1 MGNSVKWTEDQQ
13 RAIDIRYRNIL
24 VSAAAGSGK
33 TAVLVERIIKIIT
46 DRDNPVDIDKLLIVT
61 FTNAAAAEMRERIGE
76 AINKKIKEEPNN
88 RNLQTQLILLNK
100 ASISTLHSF
109 CLNLIKN
116 NFHQIDIEPS
126 FRVGD
131 TTEINLLKVEALE
144 ELMEAKYNEGS
155 TEFLQL
161 VESYCDNKTDRAISD
176 IALRLYNFAMSMA
189 NPEHWLK
196 EKAEVFNVGED
207 FSFEKLPFKDAL
219 LRELR
224 EELIHALE
232 VNNQGM
238 DIILENSFMEKYTPT
253 FEADGEI
260 LERTLEIIED
270 GLRVGREYIEEAS
283 FGRIPTIK
291 LSGEEAAIKDQVKA
305 MRDNCKEIY
314 NFVRSK
320 ILNATSRETMEITK
334 ELYPLMKE
342 LSNLV
347 LEFKEAFDKKKRER
361 GIVDFNDQE
370 HFALNIL
377 RDKEDRTNPSN
388 VALELRGKFE
398 EILVDEYQDSNNVQE
413 EIINRICRKEEGRR
427 NVFMVGDLKQSI
439 YRFRMAKPE
448 LFKEKKNTYTKN
460 GDDLNAI
467 ITLHKNFRSREEVI
481 DGINFIFK
489 AVMSEDVGELTY
501 DEDEELKVG
510 ASYKEYDEEGNVGGA
525 VEFNVINL
533 DNAIVD
539 EESENE
545 AELAVDNYKLKV
557 QEVPKDSEGEEEE
570 SSEEQLEKEELDAI
584 QVEARFVAKRIRQ
597 LMEKEGENSLKVY
610 DKYSDGYRRVT
621 YKDIIILL
629 RSSNK
634 LSPIFIE
641 EFKNEGIPL
650 FSEGGGGYFDTLEVK
665 TIISTLEII
674 DNPIQDIP
682 LIAVLRSP
690 IGGFTTDEL
699 ADIRLA
705 NKCVDFYHAMIAM
718 LENKGDDGSISLE
731 KPEDKLEENSCYDSN
746 NVENISDSWNEKGE
760 EENLIYKAEGE
771 VKSKNIELKLKIK
784 IFLQKINSWR
794 EESRYTPINQL
805 IWEIIT
811 DTGYYGY
818 VGALPGGEQRQAN
831 LKILFKRAK
840 DFERT
845 SYRGLYSFINFIN
858 NVKSSSEDMGSAKI
872 IGENEDV
879 VRIMSIHKSK
889 GLEFPVVFLCGIG
902 KRFNEG
908 DLKGKILFHQ
918 ELGYGP
924 VFIDL
929 DKRVSYNTAQ
939 REFISKKIQGENK
952 SEEMRLLYVA
962 LTRAK
967 EKLILVGSGK
977 GLDKKFEKWAGATL
991 DNEVSIKTNYVK
1003 NQKTYMDWIGSAL
1016 INHSDGEPLR
1026 HYNGENIIKKDFI
1039 KDNSKFK
1046 VNIFSKEDF
1055 GRIEVVE
1062 SEKIPVEEKMEK
1074 LLNELGDSQEDKKKV
1089 KYRLDYKYKYEEA
1102 TKMPTVITVT
1112 ELKEA
1117 QNKLKLDEAKAVDSQ
1132 EVELAANYFD
1142 DSYIASVYGE
1152 NSRPKVNRLMQ
1163 TPLFLQEKKGLSSSE
1178 IGTAY
1183 HNIMQRLK
1191 LNEAITVENIK
1202 KQINGMIE
1210 KELITNEAA
1219 RVIKVDKIFNFFN
1232 SGMGASII
1240 EAYKN
1245 GTLKRELPFRVEIPS
1260 TRIYPNLD
1268 KEKYSDEKMLL
1279 RGVIDCY
1286 FEAGEEGVIIDYK
1299 TDYTTENS
1307 LEEIKERYKVQL
1319 DYYSEAVKD
1328 AFNITSV
1335 RRYLYLFTLD
1345 RIVEVE

>member
-1 MGNSVKWTEDQQ
+1 MENSVKWTEDQQ
-13 RAIDIRYRNIL
+13 KAIDIRYRNIL

-144 ELMEAKYNEGS
+144 ELMEDKYNEGS

-176 IALRLYNFAMSMA
+176 IVLRLYNFAMSMA
-189 NPEHWLK
+189 SPAQWLK

-207 FSFEKLPFKDAL
+207 FSFENLPFKDAL

-224 EELIHALE
+224 EELITALE
-232 VNNQGM
+232 INNQGIDM
-238 DIILENSFMEKYTPT
+238 ILENSFMEKYTPT

-260 LERTLEIIED
+260 LERTLEIIEGELKD
-270 GLRVGREYIEEAS
+270 GREYIEGSS

-291 LSGEEAAIKDQVKA
+291 LAGEEAVIKDQVKA
-305 MRDNCKEIY
+305 MRDNCKDIY
-314 NFVRSK
+314 NSVRSK
-320 ILNATSRETMEITK
+320 ILNATSPETMEITK
-334 ELYPLMKE
+334 DLYPLMKE
-342 LSNLV
+342 LSSLV
-347 LEFKEAFDKKKRER
+347 LEFKDTFDKKKRER
-361 GIVDFNDQE
+361 GIIDFNDQE
-370 HFALNIL
+370 HFALDIL
-377 RDKEDRTNPSN
+377 RDKEDRTKPSN
-388 VALELRGKFE
+388 VALELMDKFE

-413 EIINRICRKEEGRR
+413 EIINLICRKNEGRR

-448 LFKEKKNTYTKN
+448 LFKEKKNTYTKD
-460 GDDLNAI
+460 GDDLNAL

-489 AVMSEDVGELTY
+489 AAMSEDVGELTY
-501 DEDEELKVG
+501 DEGEELKVG
-510 ASYKEYDEEGNVGGA
+510 ASYKEYEEEGNVGGA

-533 DNAIVD
+533 DDTIAEED
-539 EESENE
+539 EENE
-545 AELAVDNYKLKV
+545 AELAVDHHKLKS
-557 QEVPKDSEGEEEE
+557 EEGRKDSTEEEE
-570 SSEEQLEKEELDAI
+570 EQSEEQLEKEELDAI

-597 LMEKEGENSLKVY
+597 LMEAEGENSLKVY
-610 DKYSDGYRRVT
+610 DKHSDDYRRVN

-634 LSPIFIE
+634 LSPVFIE
-641 EFKNEGIPL
+641 EFKKEGIPL

-705 NKCVDFYHAMIAM
+705 NKGVDFYHAMIAM
-718 LENKGDDGSISLE
+718 VENRVDDASISIE
-731 KPEDKLEENSCYDSN
+731 KPEDKGVDDFN
-746 NVENISDSWNEKGE
+746 NVEKIADISVEKCGE
-760 EENLIYKAEGE
+760 KNSTHKTEAK
-771 VKSKNIELKLKIK
+771 VKSESTDLKLKIK
-784 IFLQKINSWR
+784 TFLQKISKWR

-967 EKLILVGSGK
+967 EKLILVGSSK
-977 GLDKKFEKWAGATL
+977 GIEKKLEKWAGATL
-991 DNEVSIKTNYVK
+991 DSEDSIKINYVK
-1003 NQKTYMDWIGSAL
+1003 NQKNYMDWIGSAL
-1016 INHSDGEPLR
+1016 MNHRDGEPLR
-1026 HYNGENIIKKDFI
+1026 HYNGENIVKKDFI
-1039 KDNSKFK
+1039 KNNSKFK
-1046 VNIFSKEDF
+1046 VNIFPKEDF
-1055 GRIEVVE
+1055 VRTEVVE
-1062 SEKIPVEEKMEK
+1062 EEKIPVMDKIER
-1074 LLNELGDSQEDKKKV
+1074 LLNEDNYSS
-1089 KYRLDYKYKYEEA
+1089 KYKEMIKSKLDYKYEYEEA
-1102 TKMPTVITVT
+1102 TKMTTVITVT

-1117 QNKLKLDEAKAVDSQ
+1117 QNKLKTEEVKARISREDKIT
-1132 EVELAANYFD
+1132 EDYFD
-1142 DSYIASVYGE
+1142 DNYILSVYGE
-1152 NSRPKVNRLMQ
+1152 DSKQKVNRLMQ

-1183 HNIMQRLK
+1183 HNIMQRLE
-1191 LNEAITVENIK
+1191 LSDEITKENIK
-1202 KQINGMIE
+1202 TQINTMVE

-1219 RVIKVDKIFNFFN
+1219 KVIKVDKIFNFFN
-1232 SGMGASII
+1232 SEMGDRVVK
-1240 EAYKN
+1240 AYKN
-1245 GTLKRELPFRVEIPS
+1245 GTLRRELPFRVEIPS
-1260 TRIYPNLD
+1260 IRIYPNLD
-1268 KEKYSDEKMLL
+1268 KKKYADEKMLL

-1286 FEAGEEGVIIDYK
+1286 FEEGEEGVIIDYK
-1299 TDYTTENS
+1299 TDYTTEKN
-1307 LEEIKERYKVQL
+1307 LEEIKERYRVQL
-1319 DYYSEAVKD
+1319 DYYSEAVKN
-1328 AFNITSV
+1328 AFKITSV

-1345 RIVEVE
+1345 RIVEIE

>member
-1 MGNSVKWTEDQQ
+1 MKTLGSSVKWTEDQQ
-13 RAIDIRYRNIL
+13 KAIDIRYRNIL

-76 AINKKIKEEPNN
+76 AINKKIKEDPNN

-176 IALRLYNFAMSMA
+176 IILRLYNFAMSMA
-189 NPEHWLK
+189 SPAQWLR

-207 FSFEKLPFKDAL
+207 FSFQKLPFKDAL

-238 DIILENSFMEKYTPT
+238 DIILENSFMEKYTST

-260 LERTLEIIED
+260 LEKTLEIIE
-270 GLRVGREYIEEAS
+270 GELKSGREYIEGAS

-305 MRDNCKEIY
+305 MRDSCKDIF
-314 NFVRSK
+314 NSVRSK
-320 ILNATSRETMEITK
+320 ILTATSPETIEQTK
-334 ELYPLMKE
+334 KLYPLMKE

-361 GIVDFNDQE
+361 GIIDFNDQE
-370 HFALNIL
+370 HFALDIL
-377 RDKEDRTNPSN
+377 REKEDKTKPSN
-388 VALELRGKFE
+388 VALELRNKFE

-413 EIINRICRKEEGRR
+413 EIINLICRKEKGKR

-448 LFKEKKNTYTKN
+448 LFKEKKGSYTKD
-460 GDDLNAI
+460 GDDLNAL
-467 ITLHKNFRSREEVI
+467 ITLHKNFRSREEII

-489 AVMSEDVGELTY
+489 AVMSEEVGELTY
-501 DEDEELKVG
+501 DEGEELKVG
-510 ASYKEYDEEGNVGGA
+510 ASYKAYEEDGNVGGA
-525 VEFNVINL
+525 VEFNLINL
-533 DNAIVD
+533 DDSVAEKGTE
-539 EESENE
+539 EESE
-545 AELAVDNYKLKV
+545 LALDHYKMKTE
-557 QEVPKDSEGEEEE
+557 EVSKEGSGEDEEP
-570 SSEEQLEKEELDAI
+570 SEEQLEKEELDAI

-597 LMEKEGENSLKVY
+597 LMEAEGENSLKVY
-610 DKYSDGYRRVT
+610 DKHIDDYRRVT

-641 EFKNEGIPL
+641 EFKKQGIPL
-650 FSEGGGGYFDTLEVK
+650 FAEGGGGYFDTLEVK

-699 ADIRLA
+699 ADIRLF
-705 NKCVDFYHAMIAM
+705 NRGVDFYNAMVGMI
-718 LENKGDDGSISLE
+718 
-731 KPEDKLEENSCYDSN
+731 EDNEETNSMEIENSMEKFEESNGEYNSGSYD
-746 NVENISDSWNEKGE
+746 
-760 EENLIYKAEGE
+760 
-771 VKSKNIELKLKIK
+771 LKHKIRS
-784 IFLQKINSWR
+784 FLSRINKWR
-794 EESRYTPINQL
+794 YESRYTPINQL

-889 GLEFPVVFLCGIG
+889 GLEFPVVFLCGLG

-924 VFIDL
+924 IFIDL

-967 EKLILVGSGK
+967 EKLILVGSSK
-977 GLDKKFEKWAGATL
+977 GIDKKLEKWSGADL
-991 DNEVSIKTNYVK
+991 DSENSIKVNYVK
-1003 NQKTYMDWIGSAL
+1003 NQKTYMDWIGAAL
-1016 INHSDGEPLR
+1016 MNHRDGEALR
-1026 HYNGENIIKKDFI
+1026 HYNGSNIAKNQLIE
-1039 KDNSKFK
+1039 DNSKFR
-1046 VNIFSKEDF
+1046 VNIFFKEEF
-1055 GRIEVVE
+1055 RSCEVAE
-1062 SEKIPVEEKMEK
+1062 EEKGTVEEKIERLISDEPCEK
-1074 LLNELGDSQEDKKKV
+1074 YEDFIKN
-1089 KYRLDYKYKYEEA
+1089 RLDYKYDYEEA
-1102 TKMPTVITVT
+1102 TKMPTVTTVT
-1112 ELKEA
+1112 DLKEFE
-1117 QNKLKLDEAKAVDSQ
+1117 NKANHKKVHIEKSKEDEIAADYFEDEYIDSI
-1132 EVELAANYFD
+1132 YGKGSD
-1142 DSYIASVYGE
+1142 DEGV
-1152 NSRPKVNRLMQ
+1152 KKFTKLMQ
-1163 TPLFLQEKKGLSSSE
+1163 TPLFLQEKKGLTSSE

-1183 HNIMQRLK
+1183 HNIMQRLNLK
-1191 LNEAITVENIK
+1191 EEITKENIK
-1202 KQINGMIE
+1202 NQINSMVN
-1210 KELITNEAA
+1210 KELITLESAKA
-1219 RVIKVDKIFNFFN
+1219 VKADKIFNFF
-1232 SGMGASII
+1232 SSEMGARVI
-1240 EAYKN
+1240 EAYRA

-1260 TRIYPNLD
+1260 TRLYPTID
-1268 KEKYSDEKMLL
+1268 KEKYAEEKLLL

-1286 FEAGEEGVIIDYK
+1286 FESNNEGIIIDYK
-1299 TDYTTENS
+1299 TDYVPES
-1307 LEEIKERYKVQL
+1307 KIEEIKERYKVQL
-1319 DYYSEAVKD
+1319 DYYSEAVKN
-1328 AFNITSV
+1328 AFGQQVV
-1335 RRYLYLFTLD
+1335 RKYLYLFSLE
-1345 RIVEVE
+1345 RAVEVV